1 MLDTFS
7 VRSPISIGFSGFKF
21 RHQFRFPFAENSCS
35 CLQGSFDLGFKLF
48 FFAKCIL
55 KLELEFAAQ
64 FCLNPVEFF
73 TLIGINGPH
82 CSGYTWRNHKIKYAL
97 NYIVYIPGDNYIIPF
112 FTNLTQF
119 ATTSGLFAPALAFA
133 LSAFFTCLLLLLPL
147 LFSHLFPLFCGRCS
161 ILFGSRL
168 CAKVR
173 VIQFFMR
180 RQAASVCTQRG
191 VTGGGATFRAGN

>member
-1 MLDTFS
+1 MQL
-7 VRSPISIGFSGFKF
+7 SGK
-21 RHQFRFPFAENSCS
+21 RFIC
-35 CLQGSFDLGFKLF
+35 
-48 FFAKCIL
+48 
-55 KLELEFAAQ
+55 
-64 FCLNPVEFF
+64 CLNPIEFF
-73 TLIGINGPH
+73 NFGITLICINGPL

-119 ATTSGLFAPALAFA
+119 AAHKFATTSGLFAPAPHFSLDI
-133 LSAFFTCLLLLLPL
+133 LLCLLLLILLLPL
-147 LFSHLFPLFCGRCS
+147 HLPLSCGCCS

-191 VTGGGATFRAGN
+191 VTVGGAPFGQGIKTKDYNKYASKAYLARNFDDDDDGASY